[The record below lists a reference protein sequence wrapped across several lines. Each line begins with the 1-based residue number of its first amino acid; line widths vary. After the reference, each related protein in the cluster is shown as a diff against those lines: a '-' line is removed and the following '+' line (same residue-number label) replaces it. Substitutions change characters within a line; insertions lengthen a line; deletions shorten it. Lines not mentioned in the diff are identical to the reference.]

1 MAWKRKQSSAPA
13 SPASEDVNLGQGQ
26 TPPEEAE
33 MEMDKGLQAWLQVLG
48 SWLLFANT
56 WYAHLFPKLTHCL
69 SS

>member
-1 MAWKRKQSSAPA
+1 
-13 SPASEDVNLGQGQ
+13 
-26 TPPEEAE
+26 

-56 WYAHLFPKLTHCL
+56 WYAHLFPKLTHYL